1 MPTLGCLWSRPRLER
16 LVDGALGSRM
26 GHVTASHASR
36 CGDCRAEMDRLRR
49 LRALVQ
55 SAEGQVAD
63 PDWAAFWPA
72 VRQRIAA
79 ARPAPARDAWWPPY
93 WKPLRGHPRG
103 ALAAPVA
110 PCLA

>member
-16 LVDGALGSRM
+16 LVDGVLGPRM

-36 CGDCRAEMDRLRR
+36 CGHCRAEMDRLRR

-55 SAEGQVAD
+55 SAEVQVAD

-79 ARPAPARDAWWPPY
+79 ERQE
-93 WKPLRGHPRG
+93 LV
-103 ALAAPVA
+103 VA
-110 PCLA
+110 PILLQPPRA